1 MERASLTKGPITRQ
15 LVRLSLPLLLS
26 GLLQSLYGIV
36 DMMVV
41 GQTMSSVGLSAVSM
55 GSQVI
60 QAVTASPSA

>member
-1 MERASLTKGPITRQ
+1 MERASLTKGPITGQ

>member
-1 MERASLTKGPITRQ
+1 MERASLTKGPITGQ

-55 GSQVI
+55 GSQVL